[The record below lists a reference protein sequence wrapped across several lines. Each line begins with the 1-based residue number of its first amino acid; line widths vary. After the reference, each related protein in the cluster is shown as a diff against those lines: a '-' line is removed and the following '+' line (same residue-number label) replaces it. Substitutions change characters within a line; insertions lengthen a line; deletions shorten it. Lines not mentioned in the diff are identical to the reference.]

1 MVHKP
6 GKEQAR
12 DMPKTYLS
20 NSVQRFV
27 SLAMRSVVSKR
38 WPTRPFSLKI
48 LGEAKRTETPSVIF
62 SRRWAFT
69 QGTDI
74 LSLSILRE
82 IGIGRSYA
90 LSLSFSTSALG
101 LSSITPCILTVAKRV
116 LKRGE
121 CTELKSVANLWLGK
135 KTSQNH

>member
-12 DMPKTYLS
+12 DMPNTYLS

-48 LGEAKRTETPSVIF
+48 LGSEEDRNSFGNLLTKV
-62 SRRWAFT
+62 
-69 QGTDI
+69 
-74 LSLSILRE
+74 
-82 IGIGRSYA
+82 GIYPR
-90 LSLSFSTSALG
+90 
-101 LSSITPCILTVAKRV
+101 
-116 LKRGE
+116 
-121 CTELKSVANLWLGK
+121 
-135 KTSQNH
+135 H